1 MFGAIAI
8 EGSNHEHTCWG
19 FQQFLPEV
27 SSYRV
32 PGISR
37 LPSTETTDKTKETL
51 NPKSQKIL
59 AVYAP

>member
-51 NPKSQKIL
+51 KPKS
-59 AVYAP
+59 